1 MSSFAE
7 NLRAAMAERNL
18 TQAELSKRT
27 GISKSFISQYLS
39 GKFKPREDKLS
50 ARAQALGTTKGALLG
65 YESVRPDG
73 TAEAI
78 HDLLKVPVFS
88 ADDPQNQWGE
98 EYANADH
105 GNYRFY
111 ICRDDKNRP
120 FVMFG
125 DYMLVSV
132 DEIGTT
138 GLYAIV
144 KEDAADRVYFRE
156 FSEPRREAAEL
167 GLRIIGRVCEIRR
180 KMT

>member
-7 NLRAAMAERNL
+7 NLRTAMAERSL

-50 ARAQALGTTKGALLG
+50 ILAQALGTTKGALLG
-65 YESVRPDG
+65 YESTGSSSNDND
-73 TAEAI
+73 I
-78 HDLLKVPVFS
+78 HKVPVFS
-88 ADDPQNQWGE
+88 ADDPSNQWGE
-98 EYANADH
+98 EYANTEH
-105 GNYRFY
+105 GSYRFY

-125 DYMLVSV
+125 DYLLVSI
-132 DEIGTT
+132 DEISTA
-138 GLYAIV
+138 GLYAVV
-144 KEDAADRVYFRE
+144 KEGTPDRVYFRE
-156 FSEPRREAAEL
+156 FSDPRKDSAEL

>member
-7 NLRAAMAERNL
+7 NLRAAMAERSL

-50 ARAQALGTTKGALLG
+50 ALAQALGTTKGALLG
-65 YESVRPDG
+65 YESAG
-73 TAEAI
+73 GNEKTSA
-78 HDLLKVPVFS
+78 HDLNKVPVYS
-88 ADDPQNQWGE
+88 ADDPKNPWGE
-98 EYANADH
+98 EYANTEH
-105 GNYRFY
+105 GSYRFY

-125 DYMLVSV
+125 DYLLVSV
-132 DEIGTT
+132 DEIGNT
-138 GLYAIV
+138 GLYAVV
-144 KEDAADRVYFRE
+144 KDGAADRVYFRE
-156 FSEPRREAAEL
+156 FSDPRKESAEL
-167 GLRIIGRVCEIRR
+167 GLRIIGRVVEIRR

>member
-7 NLRAAMAERNL
+7 NLRAAMAERSL

-39 GKFKPREDKLS
+39 GKFKPRDDKLS
-50 ARAQALGTTKGALLG
+50 ALAQALGTTKGALLG
-65 YESVRPDG
+65 YESRSADG
-73 TAEAI
+73 VENVASGI
-78 HDLLKVPVFS
+78 IKVPVYS
-88 ADDPQNQWGE
+88 ADDPHNAWGE
-98 EYANADH
+98 EYAGAEH

-125 DYMLVSV
+125 DYLLVSV
-132 DEIGTT
+132 DEIGPT
-138 GLYAIV
+138 GLYAVV
-144 KEDAADRVYFRE
+144 KEGVDRVYFRE
-156 FSEPRREAAEL
+156 FSEPRREANEL

>member
-50 ARAQALGTTKGALLG
+50 VLAQALGTTKGALLG
-65 YESVRPDG
+65 YESNRSDSGSSAHV
-73 TAEAI
+73 
-78 HDLLKVPVFS
+78 LLKVPVYS
-88 ADDPQNQWGE
+88 ADDPKNPWGE
-98 EYANADH
+98 EYANTEH
-105 GNYRFY
+105 GSYRFY

-125 DYMLVSV
+125 DYLLVSV
-132 DEIGTT
+132 DEIGNT
-138 GLYAIV
+138 GLYAVV
-144 KEDAADRVYFRE
+144 KEGSSDRVYFRE

>member
-27 GISKSFISQYLS
+27 GISKSFISPYLS

-50 ARAQALGTTKGALLG
+50 ALAQALGTTKGALLG
-65 YESVRPDG
+65 YESPRGEGGAPL
-73 TAEAI
+73 A
-78 HDLLKVPVFS
+78 HDLIKVPVYS
-88 ADDPQNQWGE
+88 ADDPNDPWGE
-98 EYANADH
+98 EYASAEH
-105 GNYRFY
+105 GTYRFY

-125 DYMLVSV
+125 DYLLVSV
-132 DEIGTT
+132 DEIGST
-138 GLYAIV
+138 GLYAVI
-144 KEDAADRVYFRE
+144 KEDPADRVYFRE
-156 FSEPRREAAEL
+156 FSDPRREAAEL

>member
-7 NLRAAMAERNL
+7 NLRAAMAERSI
-18 TQAELSKRT
+18 TQADLSKRT

-50 ARAQALGTTKGALLG
+50 ALAQALGTTKGALLG
-65 YESVRPDG
+65 YESSGSDSAAAHG
-73 TAEAI
+73 LI
-78 HDLLKVPVFS
+78 KVPVYS
-88 ADDPQNQWGE
+88 ADDPGNPWGE
-98 EYANADH
+98 EYAGVEN

-125 DYMLVSV
+125 DYLLVSV
-132 DEIGTT
+132 DEIGSS
-138 GLYAIV
+138 GLYAV
-144 KEDAADRVYFRE
+144 VRDGASDRVYFRE
-156 FSEPRREAAEL
+156 FSDPRREAAEL
-167 GLRIIGRVCEIRR
+167 GLRIIGRVHEIRR

>member
-7 NLRAAMAERNL
+7 NLRAAMAERSL

-39 GKFKPREDKLS
+39 GKFKPRDDKLS
-50 ARAQALGTTKGALLG
+50 ALAQALGTTKGALLG
-65 YESVRPDG
+65 YESRSGEVETVG
-73 TAEAI
+73 I
-78 HDLLKVPVFS
+78 IKVPVYS
-88 ADDPQNQWGE
+88 ADDPKTQWGE
-98 EYANADH
+98 EYAGAEH

-125 DYMLVSV
+125 DYLLVSV

-138 GLYAIV
+138 GLYAV
-144 KEDAADRVYFRE
+144 VREGVERVYFRE
-156 FSEPRREAAEL
+156 FSEPRKEAAEL
-167 GLRIIGRVCEIRR
+167 GLRLIGRVCEIRR

>member
-50 ARAQALGTTKGALLG
+50 ALAQALGTTKGALLG
-65 YESVRPDG
+65 YESARKGGSAAEPD
-73 TAEAI
+73 
-78 HDLLKVPVFS
+78 DLVKVPVYS
-88 ADDPQNQWGE
+88 ADDPNDPWGE

-105 GNYRFY
+105 GSYRFY

-120 FVMFG
+120 FVMYG
-125 DYMLVSV
+125 DYLLVSI
-132 DEIGTT
+132 DEIGQQ
-138 GLYAIV
+138 GLYAVV
-144 KEDAADRVYFRE
+144 KEGAADRVYFRE
-156 FSEPRREAAEL
+156 FSDPRKESAEL